1 MKKFKTTLISHQSA
15 QVKIWE
21 ACLEFNG
28 VQLKGMGGAA
38 KQRSMLLQSKSCV
51 TTTTSSSSRNSNHNI
66 NNIHNSNSNTSGRA
80 TDQSHAAETIIE
92 AAERVYDHS
101 RAATATP
108 PTTRRTTA

>member
-28 VQLKGMGGAA
+28 VQFKGKGGAA

-51 TTTTSSSSRNSNHNI
+51 TTTTSISSRNSNHNFD
-66 NNIHNSNSNTSGRA
+66 NIHNSNSNTNRK
-80 TDQSHAAETIIE
+80 SHRSVAC
-92 AAERVYDHS
+92 S
-101 RAATATP
+101 RNNY
-108 PTTRRTTA
+108 